1 MLSKILLEI
10 EELRGELNQA
20 LEQEGAVLDK
30 EKILKLS
37 TKLDELILQ
46 YIKQL

>member
-20 LEQEGAVLDK
+20 LEQEGVVLDK